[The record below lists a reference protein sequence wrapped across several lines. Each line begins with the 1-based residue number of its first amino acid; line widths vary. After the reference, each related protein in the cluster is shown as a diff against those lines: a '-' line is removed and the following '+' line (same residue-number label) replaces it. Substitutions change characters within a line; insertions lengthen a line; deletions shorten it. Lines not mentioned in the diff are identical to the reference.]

1 MARRLGAGERFR
13 IEALVGVGRS
23 AAEIARWL
31 GRSRST
37 VCREIARNGGRCGYR
52 AEAAEQAATVRAR
65 RPRASK
71 LTRDPGLASAVA
83 EGLAQRWSP
92 HAIAESLRDAGPGVC
107 AETIY
112 RACYDQSG
120 RSGLAA
126 DSWKQLPRQRRKR
139 KPKSRCEQAKRS
151 ALGDY
156 RPLAERPVEVDDRGA
171 PGHWEGDLI
180 IGRNNRTAIATLV
193 ERASRHTVLVALP
206 GGYDAKSTARAVTA
220 ALGRQPA
227 AMVKTLTWDQGP
239 EMAPWADIENA
250 LDIEVYFCEARS
262 PWQRATNEQTN
273 GIIRRWLPK
282 STDLDINPVRL
293 AIIEDHLNTMPRK
306 LHNWRTAQTIYDK
319 PQTIYDKHCRD
330 HQ

>member
-1 MARRLGAGERFR
+1 MARSLDAGERFR
-13 IEALVGVGRS
+13 IEAMVGLGHS
-23 AAEIARWL
+23 AAEVARRL
-31 GRSRST
+31 GRNRST

-52 AEAAEQAATVRAR
+52 AEAAQQAVTVRAR

-71 LTRDPGLASAVA
+71 LACDPGLASAVA
-83 EGLAQRWSP
+83 EGLARRWSP
-92 HAIAESLRDAGPGVC
+92 HAIVESLRDAGFGAC

-112 RACYDQSG
+112 RACYD

-126 DSWKQLPRQRRKR
+126 DSWKLLPRQRRKR
-139 KPKSRCEQAKRS
+139 KPKNLCEQAKRS

-156 RPLAERPVEVDDRGA
+156 RCLGERPGEVEDRA
-171 PGHWEGDLI
+171 EAGHWEGDLI
-180 IGRNNRTAIATLV
+180 ISRNNRTAIVTLV
-193 ERASRHTVLVALP
+193 ERTSRHTLLVALP
-206 GGYDAKSTARAVTA
+206 DGYDTNSTARAVTA

-227 AMVKTLTWDQGP
+227 AMVKTLTWDQGT
-239 EMAPWADIENA
+239 EMARWADIKNA

-273 GIIRRWLPK
+273 GLTRRWLPK

-293 AIIEDHLNTMPRK
+293 AIIEDYLNTMPRK
-306 LHNWRTAQTIYDK
+306 LHIWKPAQTTY
-319 PQTIYDKHCRD
+319 YELCCD